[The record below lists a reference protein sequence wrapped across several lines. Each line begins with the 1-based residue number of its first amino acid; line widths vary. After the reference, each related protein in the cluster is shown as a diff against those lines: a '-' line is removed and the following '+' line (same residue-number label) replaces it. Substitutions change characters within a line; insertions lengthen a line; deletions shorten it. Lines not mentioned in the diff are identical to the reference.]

1 VPIRLRL
8 ALVFTVATLL
18 LLAVGGWAYWRDLG
32 AGLNASLDTSLR
44 TRAVA
49 LQTEV
54 LQNDADDIRETG
66 PGGLLGFGDT
76 IAQVIRSTGQVLE
89 TSNGLPPKSLLSQAQ
104 LATAARGHLTLDT
117 TITAAP
123 SVGAKPNAYHVRLF
137 AAPSGRPG
145 EVVVVGANREVVDD
159 ALRRATH
166 QLLLFGALVL
176 LLGATG
182 SYLLARAALRPVD
195 LMRAQAADLNAQDA
209 GAGLRIPKTR
219 DEVSRLAVTMN
230 ALLGRLHEALARER
244 AFVADAGH
252 ELRTPLTVLK
262 GELELA
268 GRPGRS
274 ANQLATTV
282 TIAAAETDRLIRLS
296 EGLLLLAQSEEGP
309 FLHLN
314 PVDVRAVACQAVD
327 ARRRHASGMGVHL
340 ATPVGCH
347 VLVPADRDR
356 IRQVLDNLLSNAVR
370 FAPSGT
376 TVSTTLETTPET
388 TPGTTPGNDKGFVTV
403 TVTDHGPG
411 FPESFL
417 PVAFE
422 RFRRADTSRSRDTAR
437 DCDAST
443 STGLGLAIV
452 RTIARA
458 HGGSVSASNNPGG
471 GASVAFTLPLAEAAI
486 RPPERVGP

>member
-1 VPIRLRL
+1 M
-8 ALVFTVATLL
+8 
-18 LLAVGGWAYWRDLG
+18 LLAVGGWAYQRDLG

-54 LQNDADDIRETG
+54 LQNDADDIKETG

-76 IAQVIRSTGQVLE
+76 IAQVVRSSGEVLE
-89 TSNGLPPKSLLSQAQ
+89 TSNGLPSRSLLSPAQ
-104 LATAARGHLTLDT
+104 LAIAARGQLTLDT

-123 SVGAKPNAYHVRLF
+123 GVGAKPKAYHVRLL

-145 EVVVVGANREVVDD
+145 VLVIVGANREVVDD
-159 ALRRATH
+159 ALSQVTH
-166 QLLLFGALVL
+166 QLEFFGALVL
-176 LLGATG
+176 LLAATG

-209 GAGLRIPKTR
+209 GAGLRVPRTR

-274 ANQLATTV
+274 PDQLEKTV
-282 TIAAAETDRLIRLS
+282 AIAAAETDRLIRLS
-296 EGLLLLAQSEEGP
+296 EGLLLLAQADEGP
-309 FLHLN
+309 FLHLVS
-314 PVDVRAVACQAVD
+314 VDVLAIARQAAQAHSGHA
-327 ARRRHASGMGVHL
+327 ARTGV
-340 ATPVGCH
+340 TVSEPVGCR
-347 VLVPADRDR
+347 VSAKADADRV
-356 IRQVLDNLLSNAVR
+356 RQVLDNLLSNAVR
-370 FAPSGT
+370 FAPAGTAVET
-376 TVSTTLETTPET
+376 TVTMVEAAAA
-388 TPGTTPGNDKGFVTV
+388 PGSMGFVCV
-403 TVTDHGPG
+403 TVSDRGPG
-411 FPESFL
+411 FPEAFL

-422 RFRRADTSRSRDTAR
+422 RFRRADTSRSRDTT
-437 DCDAST
+437 DASGAST
-443 STGLGLAIV
+443 NTGLGLAIV
-452 RTIARA
+452 RTIALA
-458 HGGSVSASNNPGG
+458 HGGTVSASNNPEG
-471 GASVAFTLPLAEAAI
+471 GASVAFTLPLAVTD
-486 RPPERVGP
+486 PPRTDARRA